1 MSILNFLLIAGAI
14 QGFLFVLFP
23 FVTKKRIDKTI
34 IFLNATVFFISAN
47 NLQAWLKDTDYAFT
61 SFILKNLEIPWYLMI
76 TPCFYLFLI
85 HYLKIEKK
93 VKTYLILSVS
103 IFLAEI
109 SIRLGIIFYSYS
121 LLNSELIK
129 SYTKFEE
136 VFNAIYSMFLFVI
149 AIKILFVKINL
160 YKHMISFGNLTWLR
174 QFMRIGSVVL
184 SFWLIAI
191 IINFVTNNQYQTYT
205 YSPLQVGSSFLIY
218 WIGYQGMI
226 RYNLMQ
232 DRISLRKAL
241 IKDKTSIQIDRK
253 FNSTDNDKL
262 SEAFKNANN
271 YLILNK
277 RYLDPLI
284 SLSILAQEMDMSSSY
299 LSKLINTHSNYNF
312 SDYLNQLRIE
322 YAKNIL
328 VDKQYKQYTIIAIGL
343 ESGFNSKSTFYT
355 AFKKFTGQTPVEYR
369 LQHLSK

>member
-1 MSILNFLLIAGAI
+1 
-14 QGFLFVLFP
+14 
-23 FVTKKRIDKTI
+23 
-34 IFLNATVFFISAN
+34 
-47 NLQAWLKDTDYAFT
+47 
-61 SFILKNLEIPWYLMI
+61 MI